1 MRIAELIGAENAT
14 TMTGLARETAAE
26 TEILGLTADSRRV
39 EPGWLFAA
47 IPGSRF
53 DGRDY
58 IDEAVSRGA
67 AAVLAPQGT
76 ELKDYGR
83 PVALIEDAQP
93 RRALARMAA
102 TFHGGQP
109 RTVVAVTGTNGKTSV
124 VSFTRQLWELLGWP
138 AASLGTL
145 GLVPPRA
152 DAPRALT
159 TPDPVELARCLADL
173 KGAGFEHLAIEASSH
188 GLDQYRLDGL
198 QLSAAAFTNL
208 SRDHLDYHA
217 DMAAYRTAK
226 ERLFVELLPAGG
238 TAVLNADVPEFE
250 RLAGLCRER
259 GQRVLSY
266 GRKGAELSL
275 RDLQPESGRL
285 ILELTVLGKER
296 RVALPVAGV
305 FQAWNA
311 LAALGLVLA
320 EEAAAP
326 CQAVAALERLD
337 GVPGR
342 VELVGHTPAG
352 GAVYVDYAHTPD
364 ALETVLGAVRPHT
377 AGRLLVVF
385 GAGGDRDPGKR
396 PLMGEAAAAHADL
409 AIVTDDNPRS
419 EPPATIRAQILAAAP
434 GAREIGD
441 RRQAIAQAVALLES
455 GDALVIAGKGHEAG
469 QIVGDRVL
477 PFDDRLVA
485 AEAIARLGDTTGGR
499 A

>member
-1 MRIAELIGAENAT
+1 MTAT
-14 TMTGLARETAAE
+14 VAN

-47 IPGSRF
+47 IPGTRY

-67 AAVLAPQGT
+67 SAVLAPAGT
-76 ELKDYGR
+76 RLKDYGR
-83 PVALIEDAQP
+83 AIALIEDSQP
-93 RRALARMAA
+93 RRALAQMAA
-102 TFHGGQP
+102 TFHGRQP
-109 RTVVAVTGTNGKTSV
+109 RTIAAVTGTNGKTSV
-124 VSFTRQLWELLGWP
+124 ASFTRQLWELLGWP

-152 DAPRALT
+152 DAPKALT

-173 KGAGFEHLAIEASSH
+173 ETAGFEHLCMEASSH
-188 GLDQYRLDGL
+188 GLDQFRLDGVR
-198 QLSAAAFTNL
+198 LSAAAFTNL
-208 SRDHLDYHA
+208 SRDHLDYHGT
-217 DMAAYRTAK
+217 MAGYLAAK
-226 ERLFVELLPAGG
+226 KRLFAELLPEGG

-250 RLAGLCRER
+250 ELGALCRGR
-259 GQRVLSY
+259 GQRVIAY
-266 GRKGAELSL
+266 GRDGADL
-275 RDLQPESGRL
+275 RLKALAPESGRL
-285 ILELTVLGKER
+285 VLTLEVLGKEVT
-296 RVALPVAGV
+296 VALPVAGT

-320 EEAAAP
+320 EPAVAP
-326 CQAVAALERLD
+326 CQAVAALEKLS

-342 VELVGHTPAG
+342 VELVGSTPAG
-352 GAVYVDYAHTPD
+352 GLVYVDYAHTPD
-364 ALETVLGAVRPHT
+364 AIETVLKAVRPHT

-396 PLMGEAAAAHADL
+396 PLMGEAAVANADL

-419 EPPATIRAQILAAAP
+419 EPPAAIRAQVLVAAP
-434 GAREIGD
+434 GALEVGD
-441 RRQAIAQAVALLES
+441 RRKAIEQAVALLEP

-485 AEAIARLGDTTGGR
+485 ADAIARLGSGAPTGGR